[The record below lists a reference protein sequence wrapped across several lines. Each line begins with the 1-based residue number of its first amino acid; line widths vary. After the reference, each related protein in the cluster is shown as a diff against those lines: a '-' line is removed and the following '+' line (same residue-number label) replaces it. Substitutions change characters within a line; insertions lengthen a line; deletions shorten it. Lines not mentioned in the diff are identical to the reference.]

1 MGCASLGAAPL
12 TKQHSL
18 QALLF
23 FWQEQCFGPPGASR
37 HSCQSVAGGKW
48 LVTLPPNHPTRRQL
62 RKHKKE
68 QERREF
74 EALQEQG
81 LNPYEVYRVRDA
93 EAAAVQAAAQQ
104 AARQQQRKVEIAAAL
119 EAEARVHRKQIAK
132 QEFDR
137 QVRQSWSV
145 VGGTLQLC

>member
-1 MGCASLGAAPL
+1 MCAHWQCVLQPSESQLQMPCTHALGC
-12 TKQHSL
+12 HS
-18 QALLF
+18 
-23 FWQEQCFGPPGASR
+23 
-37 HSCQSVAGGKW
+37 
-48 LVTLPPNHPTRRQL
+48 PTRRQL

-93 EAAAVQAAAQQ
+93 QAAAVAAAAQQ
-104 AARQQQRKVEIAAAL
+104 AARQQQRKAEIAAAL
-119 EAEARVHRKQIAK
+119 EAEARAHRKQIAK

-137 QVRQSWSV
+137 QVR
-145 VGGTLQLC
+145 